1 VERLIPG
8 AAMPV
13 PIKIPTLLTIPEVS
27 VIIGCRQEYVRDWI
41 NSGLLPSSKI
51 GDRIFVVKITLDV
64 FLRDNLAIIR
74 EAVHD
79 R

>member
-1 VERLIPG
+1 VERLISG

-27 VIIGCRQEYVRDWI
+27 VIIGCRQECVRGWI
-41 NSGLLPSSKI
+41 DSGLLPSSKI
-51 GDRIFVVKITLDV
+51 GGRVFIVKITLDA
-64 FLRDNLAIIR
+64 FLRENVTIIR
-74 EAVHD
+74 EAVND